1 MSLLY
6 FFGFS
11 ALSFQMN
18 EDYKLVEKKLNIH
31 LDPDCSLV
39 KHKSEPGHTSLKF
52 LLREKNTQM
61 NFNFFSVQ

>member
-1 MSLLY
+1 MK
-6 FFGFS
+6 
-11 ALSFQMN
+11 

-52 LLREKNTQM
+52 LLKEKILR
-61 NFNFFSVQ
+61 